1 MRAVEMLKER
11 QNSRSAH
18 SQLQNQAVRKLLSK
32 NKFRFNGS
40 DVLVFVP
47 VYNEEHTITK
57 VVKGIRDCCNF
68 DLLVIDDGSTD
79 STPGILRQLDVEV
92 VTHPSGIKSNVL
104 LSGLKVASALG
115 YKYAVKI
122 DGDGQHNPQDIPRL
136 YEHAVRTGADI
147 TIGSRHLNGFNAKL
161 LSIDGSGMWF
171 CSKLVSL
178 ISRKRITDATSG
190 FKIWNAKACETAIQA
205 IEAGKLAEHSTYHV
219 EELIIAAKKK
229 LKVEEISVVIRPREY
244 GESKSYTNRKLA
256 LFPLQ
261 LVRSTL
267 RALF

>member
-1 MRAVEMLKER
+1 M
-11 QNSRSAH
+11 
-18 SQLQNQAVRKLLSK
+18 
-32 NKFRFNGS
+32 
-40 DVLVFVP
+40 LVFVP
-47 VYNEEHTITK
+47 VYNEEHTVAKIIK
-57 VVKGIRDCCNF
+57 EVRNCCDF

-92 VTHPSGIKSNVL
+92 VIHPSGINSNVL
-104 LSGLKVASALG
+104 LSALKVARALG
-115 YKYAVKI
+115 YKYVVKV

-190 FKIWNAKACETAIQA
+190 LNIWNARACETILQA
-205 IEAGKLAEHSTYHV
+205 METGKVKEHSTNQV
-219 EELIIAAKKK
+219 EQLIIAARKK

-244 GESKSYTNRKLA
+244 GKSKSYTKKKA
-256 LFPLQ
+256 GFIS
-261 LVRSTL
+261 VTSWCG
-267 RALF
+267 AH